1 MYSQEEKNNM
11 AMKNSAID
19 KFAAKRGCPE
29 GFSPDG
35 KGNCVKSSLQLQA
48 KTGQTAITNSNLYQK
63 PKTKE
68 ERSKNMSL
76 AKQEIMDSTLQAR
89 TGQTAIPNSNLYQ
102 MPKTKEERL
111 KNISLAK
118 QGKYTKRN

>member
-1 MYSQEEKNNM
+1 MYSQEEKDKM

-19 KFAAKRGCPE
+19 KFTANTGCPE
-29 GFSPDG
+29 GFYPDG
-35 KGNCVKSSLQLQA
+35 KGNCVKANLQHQA
-48 KTGQTAITNSNLYQK
+48 RTGQTPIRNSNLYQS
-63 PKTKE
+63 PKTKA
-68 ERSKNMSL
+68 ERQKNISL

-102 MPKTKEERL
+102 TPKTKKERE